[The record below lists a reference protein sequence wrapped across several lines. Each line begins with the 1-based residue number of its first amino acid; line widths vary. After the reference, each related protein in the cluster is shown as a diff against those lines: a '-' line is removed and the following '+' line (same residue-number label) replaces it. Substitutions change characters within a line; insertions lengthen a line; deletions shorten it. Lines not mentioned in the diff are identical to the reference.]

1 MRLEITRKADLAT
14 RALIALARSGGRMK
28 ASQLAEL
35 LGTTAGFVPQVLHP
49 LVTHGWVASEP
60 GPTGGYSATTALERV
75 SVLDVIEAVEGPTVT
90 GRCVLA
96 DRPCG
101 ESGTCALHEP
111 WARARDELLDELG
124 RTTLAELDVTP
135 TDTGRS
141 GRTRPPRQ
149 EGP

>member
-14 RALIALARSGGRMK
+14 RALIALARSGERMK
-28 ASQLAEL
+28 SSRLAEV

-49 LVTHGWVASEP
+49 LLAQGWVASEP
-60 GPTGGYSATTALERV
+60 GPTGGYVATTTLERI

-111 WARARDELLDELG
+111 WARARNELLLELG
-124 RTTLAELDVTP
+124 RTSLAELDLTSTYTTAPVR
-135 TDTGRS
+135 GR
-141 GRTRPPRQ
+141 P
-149 EGP
+149 